1 LIWTQLVYPDRTKI
15 TTLVKFAFDSCV
27 TVKPKETSMA
37 KGEQKG
43 NREVKKP
50 KKQQIKTIA
59 AAPSQKTAGWQPTFG
74 PGKKK

>member
-1 LIWTQLVYPDRTKI
+1 LASVSVEQR
-15 TTLVKFAFDSCV
+15 
-27 TVKPKETSMA
+27 KESDMA

-59 AAPSQKTAGWQPTFG
+59 AAPSQKTAGWQPSFAS
-74 PGKKK
+74 GKKK